1 MLLDTGLDLRI
12 NITQTSFTGM
22 AKEEK
27 KELSSFPILKIMKCN
42 IMHIFFNLFQFSS
55 IYMHGVNDLQIHF
68 SSFM

>member
-27 KELSSFPILKIMKCN
+27 KELSSFPILKIMKYN
-42 IMHIFFNLFQFSS
+42 IMHIFFLFIS
-55 IYMHGVNDLQIHF
+55 IQLYLHAWC
-68 SSFM
+68 